1 MKTYRYKNLK
11 NEDSITKA
19 LQEKKYSLWKKEQL
33 MALIAFA
40 IVIVMIIFKE
50 ELFELMGITLNYLF
64 SLLP

>member
-11 NEDSITKA
+11 NENPATKA